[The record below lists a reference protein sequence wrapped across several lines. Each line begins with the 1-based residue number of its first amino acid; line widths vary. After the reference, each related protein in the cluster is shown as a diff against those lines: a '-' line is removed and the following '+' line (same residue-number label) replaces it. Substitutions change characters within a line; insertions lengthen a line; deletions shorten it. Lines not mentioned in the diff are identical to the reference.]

1 MAAPMSAAEEAAP
14 GAAPRVDPDIEEL
27 EIALLLEALLQ
38 RHGFDFRAFDRAA
51 VRRKL
56 HAAMRQH
63 GLATVSALQERVLHQ
78 PQAGAALLRALG
90 VAPAAMF
97 DDVDEARRLRA
108 VLGACLHG
116 AAVPK
121 VWLAECAGAGQ
132 AWTMAILLLE
142 EQLHA
147 RTEVF
152 ASVASE
158 QALAEAGDAAF
169 PAARLAEYEANY
181 RAAGGSARFAD
192 YFEVSD
198 GRAAL
203 LPALRRRITWA
214 QYNLVTDASCN
225 EFQLI
230 VCRRALPDY
239 GPLLR
244 QRVLRLLDDSL
255 ARFGVLAIDRALRE
269 GDPLTMHYQPLFPQ
283 QPWYKRI
290 A

>member
-1 MAAPMSAAEEAAP
+1 MVELLQGAVNQVAPET
-14 GAAPRVDPDIEEL
+14 EEL

-38 RHGFDFRAFDRAA
+38 RYGFDFRGFERAA
-51 VRRKL
+51 VRRRL
-56 HAAMRQH
+56 HGAMRQR

-78 PQAGAALLRALG
+78 PQAGTALLRALG

-97 DDVDEARRLRA
+97 DDADEARQLRA
-108 VLGACLHG
+108 LLGPCLR
-116 AAVPK
+116 ASAVPK
-121 VWLAECAGAGQ
+121 VWLAECAGAEQ
-132 AWTMAILLLE
+132 AWTLAILLLE
-142 EQLHA
+142 QQLHS
-147 RTEVF
+147 RTEIF

-158 QALAEAGDAAF
+158 QALAEVGDAGF

-181 RAAGGSARFAD
+181 RRGGGKARFAD
-192 YFEVSD
+192 YFEVS
-198 GRAAL
+198 GERAAL
-203 LPALRRRITWA
+203 LPALRRRINWA

-244 QRVLRLLDDSL
+244 QRVLQLFHDSL
-255 ARFGVLAIDRALRE
+255 ARFGVLGLDRALRDDE
-269 GDPLTMHYQPLFPQ
+269 PLAANYQAIAPPQ
-283 QPWYKRI
+283 AWYKRI

>member
-1 MAAPMSAAEEAAP
+1 MAALR
-14 GAAPRVDPDIEEL
+14 GAAPAPDVEEL

-38 RHGFDFRAFDRAA
+38 RYGYDFRAFERAA

-56 HAAMRQH
+56 RGALRQR
-63 GLATVSALQERVLHQ
+63 GLASISALQEQVLHQ

-90 VAPAAMF
+90 VAPAAPF
-97 DDVDEARRLRA
+97 DDPAEARQLRA
-108 VLGACLHG
+108 VLGACLPAS
-116 AAVPK
+116 AAPK

-132 AWTMAILLLE
+132 AWTLAILLQE
-142 EQLHA
+142 ERLQA
-147 RTEVF
+147 RTEIF
-152 ASVASE
+152 ATVASE
-158 QALAEAGDAAF
+158 QALAEAADAGF
-169 PAARLAEYEANY
+169 PAARLDEYAAHY
-181 RAAGGSARFAD
+181 RRSGGSARFAD
-192 YFEVSD
+192 YFELGG
-198 GRAAL
+198 GRAVL
-203 LPALRRRITWA
+203 RPALRSRITWA

-244 QRVLRLLDDSL
+244 RRVLQLFHDSL
-255 ARFGVLAIDRALRE
+255 ARFGVLGIDAPLRADDALA
-269 GDPLTMHYQPLFPQ
+269 HCYQALDAQ